1 MLSGAGDARLP
12 ASLLALFVLCAVKCR
27 HPVCPRVLHPVRV
40 GRFLRAVLEGRIH
53 VNCADI
59 RRAAPPVLGH
69 RMITNFAADPEG
81 LTPLDIVKKLVEQ
94 VPEPGA
100 EAYSGGS

>member
-1 MLSGAGDARLP
+1 
-12 ASLLALFVLCAVKCR
+12 
-27 HPVCPRVLHPVRV
+27 
-40 GRFLRAVLEGRIH
+40 
-53 VNCADI
+53 
-59 RRAAPPVLGH
+59 
-69 RMITNFAADPEG
+69 MITNFAADPEG